1 MTGEKD
7 YVLGTHDEEIE
18 RLGLQHRVWRPR
30 TTDAWHRAG
39 FTVGQT
45 LLDIGCGPGYA
56 TLDLADIVGPTG
68 RVVAIDRSRRF
79 LDHLEGERR
88 RRGLDNV
95 ETIELDLDDARLSD
109 HLPAGADGAWGRW
122 VFAFVQDPRA
132 LLARIAGA
140 LRPGGKLVI
149 YEYFDYST
157 WRLAPRSPALE
168 LFVQKVTETWRAAGG
183 EVEIGLSI
191 PLWLSEL
198 GFEIESTRPLIDVV
212 GPDSYIWQ
220 WPKAFI
226 DVGVQRM
233 LDLGALT
240 HAEAE
245 RARSAITDAEARS
258 GSLMITPGVIEIIAT
273 RGQGSLHKNP
283 PSPDRQSMR
292 G

>member
-1 MTGEKD
+1 MTQDRD
-7 YVLGTHDEEIE
+7 YVLGTHDQEIE

-30 TTDAWHRAG
+30 TADAWQRAG

-68 RVVAIDRSRRF
+68 RVVAVDRSRRF
-79 LDHLEGERR
+79 LDHLEAEQR
-88 RRGLDNV
+88 RRGIEHIETV
-95 ETIELDLDDARLSD
+95 EMDLDDARLSD
-109 HLPAGADGAWGRW
+109 HLPTNADGAWGRW

-132 LLARIAGA
+132 LLARVTGA
-140 LRPGGKLVI
+140 LRLGGKLVI

-168 LFVQKVTETWRAAGG
+168 LFVEKVTEAWRATGG

-191 PLWLSEL
+191 PRWLGEL
-198 GFEIESTRPLIDVV
+198 GFEIESTRPLIDMV
-212 GPDSYIWQ
+212 GPDSYVWQ

-226 DVGVQRM
+226 DVGVDRM
-233 LDLGALT
+233 LELGSLT
-240 HAEAE
+240 VEEGARARGAITEAE
-245 RARSAITDAEARS
+245 GKP

-273 RGQGSLHKNP
+273 RSG
-283 PSPDRQSMR
+283 
-292 G
+292 

>member
-1 MTGEKD
+1 MTQDRD
-7 YVLGTHDEEIE
+7 YVLGTHDQEIE

-30 TTDAWHRAG
+30 TADAWQRAG

-68 RVVAIDRSRRF
+68 RVVAVDRSRRF
-79 LDHLEGERR
+79 LDHLEAAQR
-88 RRGLDNV
+88 RRGIEHIETV
-95 ETIELDLDDARLSD
+95 EMDLDDARLSD
-109 HLPAGADGAWGRW
+109 HLPTNADGAWGRW

-132 LLARIAGA
+132 LLARVAGA

-168 LFVQKVTETWRAAGG
+168 LFVEKVTEAWRATGG

-191 PLWLSEL
+191 PRWLGEL
-198 GFEIESTRPLIDVV
+198 GFEIESTRPLIDMV
-212 GPDSYIWQ
+212 GPDSYVWQ

-226 DVGVQRM
+226 DIGVDRM
-233 LDLGALT
+233 LELGSLT
-240 HAEAE
+240 EEEGARARGAITEAE
-245 RARSAITDAEARS
+245 GKP

-273 RGQGSLHKNP
+273 RSG
-283 PSPDRQSMR
+283 
-292 G
+292 

>member
-30 TTDAWHRAG
+30 TTDAWARAG

-79 LDHLEGERR
+79 LDHLESERS
-88 RRGLDNV
+88 RRGLEQIDTV
-95 ETIELDLDDARLSD
+95 EIDLDDARLSG
-109 HLPAGADGAWGRW
+109 HLPKDADGAWGRW

-132 LLARIAGA
+132 LLERVAGA
-140 LRPGGKLVI
+140 LKPGGKLVI

-157 WRLAPRSPALE
+157 WRLAPRSAALE
-168 LFVQKVTETWRAAGG
+168 LFVEKVTETWRATGG

-191 PLWLSEL
+191 PGWLGEL

-212 GPDSYIWQ
+212 GPDSYVWQ
-220 WPKAFI
+220 WPKAF
-226 DVGVQRM
+226 VGVGVDRM
-233 LDLGALT
+233 LELGSLT
-240 HAEAE
+240 SDEAE
-245 RARSAITDAEARS
+245 GVQSALAKAELDPHT
-258 GSLMITPGVIEIIAT
+258 LMVTPGVLEIITTKTA
-273 RGQGSLHKNP
+273 
-283 PSPDRQSMR
+283 
-292 G
+292 